1 MDNYRLSI
9 LNLYLINNLYTY
21 NYTKT
26 RKGSLLFMRVK
37 ERINEILKE
46 KNISK
51 RELAKRLINL
61 DMRASKTG
69 ETPTESSIYAYLNG
83 NIEIKADMIPF
94 IADAL
99 GVFEQEL
106 FGDKKQSEKILKRL
120 YINDEL
126 SYKYR
131 EIIELLEYLSPKT
144 LEILLNS
151 LKQNRQNTQK
161 LNLIIKE
168 ISR

>member
-1 MDNYRLSI
+1 
-9 LNLYLINNLYTY
+9 
-21 NYTKT
+21 
-26 RKGSLLFMRVK
+26 MRVVD
-37 ERINEILKE
+37 RINEILKE

-83 NIEIKADMIPF
+83 NIEIKADMLPF

-106 FGDKKQSEKILKRL
+106 FLSDQKQNDKILNR
-120 YINDEL
+120 IFSNDEL
-126 SYKYR
+126 NFKYKN
-131 EIIELLEYLSPKT
+131 IIELLEYLSPKS
-144 LEILLNS
+144 LEILKIS
-151 LKQNRQNTQK
+151 LEQNRQNVEK
-161 LNLIIKE
+161 LNLIIKQ
-168 ISR
+168 I